1 MKVYIDAD
9 ACPREAK
16 EALYKVTERLK
27 IDLVLVA
34 NQYIQTPSKTHIT
47 CLVVPAGPDVADDKI
62 VELCESGDLVITSD
76 IPLADRI
83 VKKGALGL
91 DSRGKVFDERNIA
104 NRLATRDLLDEL
116 RSSGIDTGGPPPY
129 SPRDRQTFI
138 NSLDRLLTKLLKQGS
153 K

>member
-16 EALYKVTERLK
+16 EALYKATERLK
-27 IDLVLVA
+27 IDLILVA
-34 NQYIQTPSKTHIT
+34 NQYIQTPNQQHIS
-47 CLVVPAGPDVADDKI
+47 CLVVPAGPDIADDKI
-62 VELCESGDLVITSD
+62 VELCEAGDLVITSD

-116 RSSGIDTGGPPPY
+116 RGSGIDTGGPPPY
-129 SPRDRQTFI
+129 SQRDRQTFI
-138 NSLDRLLTKLLKQGS
+138 NSLDRLLTK
-153 K
+153 